1 MNQLN
6 TNHAADP
13 RPEVSIGHVGLA
25 ASSFQSSL
33 KFFQMIG
40 MRLVASMP
48 NFAIL
53 ELRGGTHLVLRA
65 ATKNKVQPARFD
77 LMVDDLNAMRERLLS
92 GGYDPSPISSGGGIH
107 RSFDVTDPSGILL
120 EFTSSHVSG
129 PV

>member
-1 MNQLN
+1 MNQVEE
-6 TNHAADP
+6 TRAVDP
-13 RPEVSIGHVGLA
+13 RPEVSIGHVGL
-25 ASSFQSSL
+25 SSSDFHSSL

-48 NFAIL
+48 NMAIL

-65 ATKNKVQPARFD
+65 ATNNKVQPARFD
-77 LMVDDLNAMRERLLS
+77 LMVDDLIAMRERLFNA
-92 GGYDPSPISSGGGIH
+92 GYKPSSISKGGIH
-107 RSFDVTDPSGILL
+107 SSFEVTDPSGILL